1 MRTAPAS
8 PTAAQVLEAVRRTW
22 LPEAEQAIHLP
33 LGFGAHHWR
42 IDGPEGPTLFATL
55 DRPSPTRS
63 AGSFTAAYLGAR
75 ELRAGGLPGVLAPC
89 AGAEGRVTI
98 RLDGALL
105 SVTPWREGRT
115 PTEAEAGGAGHAQRV
130 SALLDG
136 LHEARAPEVLRPWAA
151 RVSPGLAA
159 RLEERTGSAWTTG
172 PMGETARA
180 LLRGAAPRIREI
192 EVRYRELV
200 ALESTRAHRRVPTHG
215 EPHHANQLLT
225 ADDELLL
232 VDWETLALAPLE
244 RDLAA
249 LSSKLR
255 DARGADPAMSEL
267 FDLEWTLSEVEE
279 YMRWF
284 SAPHMGTED
293 DEIAL
298 QGLRDELN

>member
-42 IDGPEGPTLFATL
+42 IDGPEGPTLFTTL

-63 AGSFTAAYLGAR
+63 AESFTAAYLGAR

-98 RLDGALL
+98 RLVGGLL

-115 PTEAEAGGAGHAQRV
+115 PAEAEAEGTGHARRV

-136 LHEARAPEVLRPWAA
+136 LHAARAPEVLRPWAA
-151 RVSPGLAA
+151 RVGPGLPA
-159 RLEERTGSAWTTG
+159 RLEERTGSAWATG
-172 PMGETARA
+172 PMGETVRA
-180 LLRGAAPRIREI
+180 LLRAAAPRIREI
-192 EVRYRELV
+192 EQRYRKLV

-215 EPHHANQLLT
+215 EPHHANKLLT
-225 ADDELLL
+225 VGDELLL
-232 VDWETLALAPLE
+232 VDWETLALAPRE

-249 LSSKLR
+249 LPPQLR

-267 FDLEWTLSEVEE
+267 FRIEWTFSEVEE

-284 SAPHMGTED
+284 SAPHTGSED

-298 QGLRDELN
+298 QGLRDELT